1 MGKLSERSA
10 YAINPIL
17 EEDELATQLH
27 KRGKKVIK
35 LNRGDPPVYFPT
47 PKYIIDAYVKAL
59 RGGKTYYSDATG
71 IDELKEAVQGRYSR
85 MYGLHIDSDGII
97 ATAGISEA
105 LHFLNDVMVN
115 PGERAIIFKPYYT
128 AYIPRLKLAGG
139 EPIFE
144 NYDEKDGWNIEI
156 EHVRA
161 SIKRMRANKEMDKV
175 KYMLITNPNNPTGT
189 VLKRSILKDIAEI
202 ANDNDLLLVSDEIYD
217 EIVFNGA
224 QFTSISKVAKGQPY
238 MILNGASKDFDATG
252 FRLGLMLLPEND
264 RLSMELRERLRNFA
278 KVRLSVNTPAEYAFA
293 EGMSNVKEHSKAIKS
308 MVREIEARVNYAYDI
323 LKKNDYIEAVKP
335 NGAFYI
341 LPRLRM
347 DMLKIKDDRDFV
359 VKLLK
364 KEYIQLTR
372 GSGFG
377 APNHFRI
384 VLLPPKGILEYS
396 LNKINDFCESI
407 SK

>member
-1 MGKLSERSA
+1 MSVLSDRSA

-17 EEDELATQLH
+17 EEDELAEQLDR
-27 KRGKKVIK
+27 KGKNVVK
-35 LNRGDPPVYFPT
+35 LNRGDPPVYFKT

-59 RGGKTYYSDATG
+59 REGKTYYSDATG
-71 IDELKEAVQGRYSR
+71 IDILKDAVQRRYSK
-85 MYGLHIDSDGII
+85 MYRLNIPTDGII

-105 LHFLNDVMVN
+105 LQFLNDVLIN
-115 PGERAIIFKPYYT
+115 PGDKAIIFKPYYT

-139 EPIFE
+139 EPLFE
-144 NYDEKDGWNIEI
+144 NYDEKDEWNIEI
-156 EHVRA
+156 EHVME
-161 SIKRMRANKEMDKV
+161 SIKRMKANGKMKEV

-189 VLKRSILKDIAEI
+189 VLKKSILEDIAEI
-202 ANDNDLLLVSDEIYD
+202 ANDNGIFLVSDEIYD

-252 FRLGLMLLPEND
+252 FRLGLMLLPESD
-264 RLSMELRERLRNFA
+264 RLSLELRERLRNFA
-278 KVRLSVNTPAEYAFA
+278 KVRLSVNTSAQYAFA
-293 EGMSNVKEHSKAIKS
+293 EGMSNEKEHAKAIKY
-308 MVREIEARVNYAYDI
+308 MVGEIEKRVNYAYGI
-323 LKKNDYIEAVKP
+323 LKRNDYIEAVKP

-341 LPRLRM
+341 LPRLKM
-347 DMLKIKDDRDFV
+347 DMLKVKDDKEFV
-359 VKLLK
+359 VKLLE
-364 KEYIQLTR
+364 KEHIQLTR

-377 APNHFRI
+377 APNHFRV